1 MNAKEYIS
9 HLDLTQHPEGGYF
22 RQTYSSSELVSLNA
36 LPKRFSGDR
45 PFSTAIFYL
54 LEQGDF
60 SNFHRI
66 QSDECW
72 HFYAGDSLYIHVI
85 HDDGMYRQ
93 VKLGNQPKKGD
104 VFQFVVPAGAWF
116 AAEPA
121 PGTNFA
127 LTGCTVAPGFDF
139 SDFEMGNKG
148 ILISRFPQHEALLD
162 RLCR

>member
-1 MNAKEYIS
+1 LHIGGLLVFPRNYATGKY
-9 HLDLTQHPEGGYF
+9 LDDL
-22 RQTYSSSELVSLNA
+22 SLSA
-36 LPKRFSGDR
+36 LPERFQGDR

-60 SNFHRI
+60 SSFHRI
-66 QSDECW
+66 KSDECW
-72 HFYAGDSLYIHVI
+72 HFYAGSTLYIHVI
-85 HDDGMYRQ
+85 ENDGMYTQ
-93 VKLGNQPKKGD
+93 VKLGNLVKQGD

-121 PGTNFA
+121 AGTSFA

-139 SDFEMGNKG
+139 SDFEMAEKAT
-148 ILISRFPQHEALLD
+148 LISHFPQHEALLN